1 MKNLSSYVFLTSS
14 WERHREFSQRA
25 ADNAEQFEDKSLL
38 AERET
43 PLQSMVKMSWI
54 YKDLMRLLQLSC
66 CQWIPVNSLNRRRH
80 IINQAYTFI
89 STE

>member
-43 PLQSMVKMSWI
+43 PLQSMVKMS
-54 YKDLMRLLQLSC
+54 
-66 CQWIPVNSLNRRRH
+66 
-80 IINQAYTFI
+80 
-89 STE
+89 